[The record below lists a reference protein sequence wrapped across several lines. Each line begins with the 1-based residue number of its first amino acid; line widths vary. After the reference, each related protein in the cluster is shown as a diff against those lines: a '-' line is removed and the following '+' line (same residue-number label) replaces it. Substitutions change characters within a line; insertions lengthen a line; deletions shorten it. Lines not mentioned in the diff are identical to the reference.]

1 MNNLAAK
8 KSAQSIL
15 EYTVLISLVAA
26 ALVAMNLYVQR
37 AVKSN
42 LKMIENQIL
51 RGS

>member
-1 MNNLAAK
+1 M

-15 EYTVLISLVAA
+15 EYTLLISIVVG

-42 LKMIENQIL
+42 LTKIADQTDKY
-51 RGS
+51 